1 MKNLPENFDWEFYL
15 EYYEDLRNA
24 GLKTK
29 EDAETHYLNHGQDE
43 NRIYV
48 KNYLEKIKIK
58 KHKTEVLEW
67 GVNIIGFGDTISG
80 LGHNMRMMIEAFKLN
95 GIPYNT
101 VIIDPKSNAKKTVN
115 NVKYDINIVLINP
128 DFNYLVFLDL
138 LNNKY
143 NIALWAWEL
152 DLLPNSWLEHS
163 KIFSEIW
170 TISDFC
176 LNVFKKELTQ
186 NSIIKKI
193 NIPGNFKEKK
203 DKNSCKEILNL
214 SNKFILLFIFDY
226 VSCEDRKNP
235 KDLIETF
242 NKTLSKKDD
251 CVLII
256 KTHNAPKN
264 YLSEYSDNILIINEV
279 WDEEKVNTLFNS
291 ADVYVSLHRSE
302 GSGLT
307 IMEAINLEIP
317 IITTNYSGNLDF
329 CDENCLLVDYELTKV
344 ATEHPTY
351 NLIDKNFM
359 WANINLEDAQIK
371 MNEIYDNYGYYKKS
385 IKITKEKMVKNFN
398 LDTLAQTILGN
409 LKIKNT

>member
-1 MKNLPENFDWEFYL
+1 MLPENFDWEFYL
-15 EYYEDLRNA
+15 EYYEDLRRT

-29 EDAETHYLNHGQDE
+29 EDAETHYLNHGQYE
-43 NRIYV
+43 NRV
-48 KNYLEKIKIK
+48 CLKNPLIKIK
-58 KHKTEVLEW
+58 KNKTEILEW

-80 LGHNMRMMIEAFKLN
+80 LGHNMRMMVEAFNLN

-101 VIIDPKSNAKKTVN
+101 VIIDPKSNQKNTTRLE
-115 NVKYDINIVLINP
+115 YDINIVLINP
-128 DFNYLVFLDL
+128 DFNYLIFLDL

-152 DLLPNSWLEHS
+152 NLLPDYWVEHS

-176 LNVFKKELTQ
+176 LDVFEKELTQ

-193 NIPGNFKEKK
+193 NIPGNFKEKR
-203 DKNSCKEILNL
+203 DKNYCKEILNL
-214 SNKFILLFIFDY
+214 SNKFVLLFIFDY
-226 VSCEDRKNP
+226 YSCEDRKNP
-235 KDLIETF
+235 VDIIETF

-251 CVLII
+251 CILII
-256 KTHNAPKN
+256 KTHNAPKD
-264 YLSEYSDNILIINEV
+264 YLSEYSNNILIINET
-279 WDEEKVNTLFNS
+279 WDEEKINTLFNS

-307 IMEAINLEIP
+307 MMEAINLEIP
-317 IITTNYSGNLDF
+317 IICTNYSGNLDF

-344 ATEHPTY
+344 ITDNPIY
-351 NLIDKNFM
+351 NNSDKKFM
-359 WANINLEDAQIK
+359 WANIKLEDAQMK
-371 MNEIYDNYGYYKKS
+371 MNEIYNNYEYYKKS

-398 LDTLAQTILGN
+398 IDKFSKTIFDN
-409 LKIKNT
+409 LKLNT